1 MAGYFFVTGMT
12 AIEFP
17 EGVQWNEG
25 AKPVFTG
32 PCAELL
38 PVMIDNYP
46 TIPRMWSECLSP
58 SDCYRFMLSWP
69 FDFILG
75 GGTRPARR
83 EDTESLDSFN
93 DWMDRIGP
101 PDDLTPATFDFSFLS
116 PDGKELLNLHDCLW
130 NEQVEPEGGGELVSA
145 RALEER
151 GVQTV
156 KRPALLVRHKNKIL
170 ARNRCRGVE
179 L

>member
-17 EGVQWNEG
+17 EGVQWDEY

-38 PVMIDNYP
+38 PVMIDHYP
-46 TIPRMWSECLSP
+46 TSVEEGMWSEQLSP
-58 SDCYRFMLSWP
+58 NDCYRFMLTWP

-83 EDTESLDSFN
+83 EDTESLDSILRN
-93 DWMDRIGP
+93 LTGP
-101 PDDLTPATFDFSFLS
+101 ATDLMPATFDFSFLS

-145 RALEER
+145 RALEEWGYKQLSGPHFWYDTKTR
-151 GVQTV
+151 FWHETD
-156 KRPALLVRHKNKIL
+156 
-170 ARNRCRGVE
+170 VE
-179 L
+179 E

>member
-1 MAGYFFVTGMT
+1 
-12 AIEFP
+12 
-17 EGVQWNEG
+17 
-25 AKPVFTG
+25 
-32 PCAELL
+32 
-38 PVMIDNYP
+38 MIDNYP

-151 GVQTV
+151 GYKQLSGPHFWYDIKT
-156 KRPALLVRHKNKIL
+156 RFWHETD
-170 ARNRCRGVE
+170 VE
-179 L
+179 E